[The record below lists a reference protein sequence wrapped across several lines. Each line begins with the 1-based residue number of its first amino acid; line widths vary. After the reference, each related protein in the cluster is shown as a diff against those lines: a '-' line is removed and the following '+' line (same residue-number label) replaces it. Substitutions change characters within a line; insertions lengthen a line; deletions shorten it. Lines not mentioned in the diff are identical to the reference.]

1 MSPVFPLSTLLP
13 QQTRMINASE
23 GFRLEVLEGSL
34 WLTRP
39 GDESDRFLHAGS
51 CIVLTQDSVLIQC
64 DRSPAHSAPVAACY
78 RLVPLAVLAGTAVPS
93 RSPSLHWPRGLR
105 WLQPLLA

>member
-23 GFRLEVLEGSL
+23 GFRLDVLEGCL

-51 CIVLTQDSVLIQC
+51 SIVLTQDQVLIQC
-64 DRSPAHSAPVAACY
+64 DRRFAQSTPLAACY
-78 RLVPLAVLAGTAVPS
+78 RLVPLSLLASAATPRRS
-93 RSPSLHWPRGLR
+93 RSFQWPRGLR
-105 WLQPLLA
+105 WLQPLRA

>member
-1 MSPVFPLSTLLP
+1 MSPVFPLSTLQP

-23 GFRLEVLEGSL
+23 GFRLDVLEGCL

-51 CIVLTQDSVLIQC
+51 SIVLTQDQVLIQC
-64 DRSPAHSAPVAACY
+64 DRRYAHSTPLAACY
-78 RLVPLAVLAGTAVPS
+78 RLVPLSLSACTARPVH
-93 RSPSLHWPRGLR
+93 SLSFLWPRGLR
-105 WLQPLLA
+105 WLQPLFA